1 MSTRS
6 TALVDIA
13 DALDLIAEADRLDQ
27 APSVGQRA
35 FDTVAE
41 QRSRGGA
48 ERGFEVGIRA
58 LLTTATTPQLLST
71 LQPQMPS
78 AVQRRLFVRD
88 LLPSLP
94 ADAGL
99 IPFVRELN
107 PLATEG
113 GASAVAEG
121 TVKPD
126 AAGSILFDLRA
137 TAPVGTIVASLTA
150 SRQLLTDAPS
160 FTGYVNSRLPY
171 LLRVR
176 EEAIF
181 LLGDGTDPSGIVGI
195 TRTPGVQAVTA
206 TVAGDLTSALVDGA
220 GAVADVGGVAD
231 AIVCHP
237 RDFLASYRAS
247 PQFWDSDSLP
257 VLRVLST
264 SLPRGRAVVAEWAT
278 AATIYDRQT
287 VGITVYNQHASLATV
302 NEAFIVAEQRSALAV
317 QIPGRFAAV
326 SF

>member
-6 TALVDIA
+6 AALVDIA
-13 DALDLIAEADRLDQ
+13 DALDLIAEAERLDQ

-35 FDTVAE
+35 FDAVLE

-107 PLATEG
+107 PLTTEG

-121 TVKPD
+121 AVKPD

-137 TAPVGTIVASLTA
+137 TAPGRHDR
-150 SRQLLTDAPS
+150 RQLD
-160 FTGYVNSRLPY
+160 
-171 LLRVR
+171 RV
-176 EEAIF
+176 
-181 LLGDGTDPSGIVGI
+181 P
-195 TRTPGVQAVTA
+195 
-206 TVAGDLTSALVDGA
+206 
-220 GAVADVGGVAD
+220 
-231 AIVCHP
+231 
-237 RDFLASYRAS
+237 
-247 PQFWDSDSLP
+247 
-257 VLRVLST
+257 
-264 SLPRGRAVVAEWAT
+264 AT
-278 AATIYDRQT
+278 AHRRAEFHRLRE
-287 VGITVYNQHASLATV
+287 LAP
-302 NEAFIVAEQRSALAV
+302 ALPLAG
-317 QIPGRFAAV
+317 P
-326 SF
+326 